1 VRVQPVIEVLPPE
14 KPGKLVLSGKKR
26 PGWVPPAGT
35 PAVLSVVVRKSPGRR
50 SKYATPEGQE
60 LMQKAFDMYRGMGE
74 VRSLA
79 EVATALSIPGGDVR
93 RWCAKHRWNDQIAL
107 TTPPKTLTLF
117 KSTQDRVV
125 EKVLKAVER
134 QVELV
139 KLRQAKMTRPDPAD
153 PTKELPT
160 EDLSAYSLK
169 ETGAVLLSTMK
180 TLAEALG
187 LQKTEKEI
195 ASESGSGGNGKG
207 SKTGVM
213 VNVIFKG

>member
-1 VRVQPVIEVLPPE
+1 MQPVIEVLPPE
-14 KPGKLVLSGKKR
+14 KPGKLMLSGQKR
-26 PGWVPPAGT
+26 AGWVPPEGT
-35 PAVLSVVVRKSPGRR
+35 PAVLSVVIRKSPGRR

-60 LMQKAFDMYRGMGE
+60 LMQRAFEMYQGMGE
-74 VRSLA
+74 LRSLA
-79 EVATALSIPGGDVR
+79 KVAIDLKLPAQDVR
-93 RWCAKHRWNDQIAL
+93 HWSARYKWNDQIAL
-107 TTPPKTLTLF
+107 KTPPKTLTLF

-125 EKVLKAVER
+125 EKTLKAVER

-139 KLRQAKMTRPDPAD
+139 KMKQDLMTIPDLVNPGKEV
-153 PTKELPT
+153 PTG
-160 EDLSAYSLK
+160 DLTIYALK
-169 ETGAVLLSTMK
+169 ETGSVLLSSMK

-195 ASESGSGGNGKG
+195 ASEGGSGGNGKG